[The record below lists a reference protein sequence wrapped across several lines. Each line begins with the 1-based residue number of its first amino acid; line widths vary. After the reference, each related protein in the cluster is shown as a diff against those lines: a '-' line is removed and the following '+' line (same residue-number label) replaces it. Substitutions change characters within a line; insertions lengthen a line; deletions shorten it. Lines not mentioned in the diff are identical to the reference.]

1 MSRVM
6 SGTPELDLVRYDRSG
21 PIVTLTLNAPPV
33 NVLSRVVLDALSAR
47 LREVAADLEA
57 RVVILASGLDRAFA
71 AGANIR
77 EMASM
82 GPSEAREHGGRGQS
96 LTRQIELL
104 PLPVIAAVNGV
115 CLGGGCE
122 IALACDFIVASE
134 EATFGQPEILLG
146 VMPGWGGTRRLPRRI
161 GPARARHWIYTG
173 RSVPAREAEAQGL
186 VFRVVP
192 RSELLPAARALAEEL
207 ATKPPVA
214 LAAAKYSVLT
224 SLDPGIDPGLAYEL
238 DLWARLF
245 GTTDQKQGMEAFL
258 GKRSYLVGPRAE
270 WDRASKGFPWTAGS
284 KDSSSEP
291 RSRRRSGK
299 RKN

>member
-1 MSRVM
+1 M
-6 SGTPELDLVRYDRSG
+6 SGPGGTDLVRRERSG

-33 NVLSRVVLDALSAR
+33 NVLSRAVLDELS
-47 LREVAADLEA
+47 LRFAEAAADVEA
-57 RVVILASGLDRAFA
+57 RVVVLASGLDRTFA

-77 EMASM
+77 EMAPM
-82 GPSEAREHGGRGQS
+82 DPTAAHAHGGKGQA
-96 LTRQIELL
+96 LTRQIERL
-104 PLPVIAAVNGV
+104 PLPVIAAVNGA

-173 RSVPAREAEAQGL
+173 RTVPAKEAEAQGL
-186 VFRVVP
+186 VLRVVP

-214 LAAAKYSVLT
+214 LAAAKYAVLA
-224 SLDPGIDPGLAYEL
+224 SLDPGVESGLAYEL
-238 DLWARLF
+238 DLWSRLF
-245 GTTDQKQGMEAFL
+245 GTTDQKQGMDAFL
-258 GKRSYLVGPRAE
+258 AKRSYRVGPRSDWE
-270 WDRASKGFPWTAGS
+270 SASKGFPWATPP
-284 KDSSSEP
+284 SS
-291 RSRRRSGK
+291 RAARARRRSGK